1 LSGKYCPAKL
11 GEEGKNMNKN
21 CMPASDRQCPHCEQN
36 EQLEYYRE
44 SDNGNDL
51 YWCENCYCITE
62 WNGINKKKIAGEAY
76 PDRKK

>member
-11 GEEGKNMNKN
+11 GEEGKK
-21 CMPASDRQCPHCEQN
+21 
-36 EQLEYYRE
+36 
-44 SDNGNDL
+44 
-51 YWCENCYCITE
+51 